1 MATLVGDIINKMIG
15 ENQIERRQRWCWS
28 WGNHEQCDRLF
39 REVFREVDRTYD
51 IYEHLPEYDEII
63 DWMTNTDDKG
73 LMLMGDCGRGKSIIL
88 NYVIPV
94 LFRMKERVVMA
105 VHAQDMSKQIPMNP
119 RATAHINRS
128 YMDYLLGSAYP
139 MIDELGIEPMIN
151 DYGEKFEGFNLVLN
165 AAERY
170 HRPIFVTTNLTEEQ
184 IYERY
189 GDRTMDRLTHLC
201 RTIHFKG
208 DSLRK

>member
-1 MATLVGDIINKMIG
+1 MQQKKRRTRVLLFVPPQVVPEVAQSAYNRDFRPLHVSWCVKNVLVRTPREIHGFPGTNIVIFAVINNYI
-15 ENQIERRQRWCWS
+15 
-28 WGNHEQCDRLF
+28 L
-39 REVFREVDRTYD
+39 
-51 IYEHLPEYDEII
+51 L
-63 DWMTNTDDKG
+63 
-73 LMLMGDCGRGKSIIL
+73 L
-88 NYVIPV
+88 NYVLPV
-94 LFRMKERVVMA
+94 LFRIKERVVMA